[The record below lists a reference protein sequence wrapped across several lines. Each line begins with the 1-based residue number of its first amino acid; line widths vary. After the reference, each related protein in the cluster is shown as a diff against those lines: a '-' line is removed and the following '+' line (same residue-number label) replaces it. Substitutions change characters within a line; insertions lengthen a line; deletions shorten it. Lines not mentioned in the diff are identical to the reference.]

1 LDLALSDWLLVADV
15 GGVHD
20 GALCEGDLEHSHDS
34 AELEV
39 VQSLDK
45 RLIFINDGDVADL
58 VDLMESLD
66 SVLDQLGE
74 VDS

>member
-1 LDLALSDWLLVADV
+1 LHLALSDRLLVADV

-20 GALCEGDLEHSHDS
+20 GTLREGDLEHRHDS
-34 AELEV
+34 AELEM

-45 RLIFINDGDVADL
+45 RLVFINDGDVADL

-66 SVLDQLGE
+66 SMLDQLGE

>member
-1 LDLALSDWLLVADV
+1 LYLALSDRLLVADV
-15 GGVHD
+15 GGNYVS
-20 GALCEGDLEHSHDS
+20 ALCEGDLEHRHDS
-34 AELEV
+34 AELEM

-45 RLIFINDGDVADL
+45 RLVFINDGDVADL
-58 VDLMESLD
+58 IDLVESLD

>member
-1 LDLALSDWLLVADV
+1 M
-15 GGVHD
+15 
-20 GALCEGDLEHSHDS
+20 
-34 AELEV
+34 
-39 VQSLDK
+39 VQSVDK
-45 RLIFINDGDVADL
+45 RLVFINDGDVADL

>member
-34 AELEV
+34 AELKV
-39 VQSLDK
+39 VQCLDK
-45 RLIFINDGDVADL
+45 RLVFINDGDVADL

>member
-34 AELEV
+34 AELKV

-45 RLIFINDGDVADL
+45 RLVFINDGDVADL